1 MAGRRSLPSPAFYDM
16 IPLMQ
21 ALKVL
26 AKPAG
31 IVLGIF
37 LGIFVFFGLAVTY
50 STQHGDLQAKFLQ
63 GKAPAVLPDGAHRGT
78 VPGYAG
84 NWYGKEFDRMKKTGI
99 NLFGNGASLTKNYP
113 FTVYP
118 AKGLRDTQVDVLR
131 IDYNL
136 PENPAWLR
144 LVTDEIVQVGPD
156 EYLGK
161 LHFRF
166 IPGYPFALG
175 FFELKKT

>member
-1 MAGRRSLPSPAFYDM
+1 MS
-16 IPLMQ
+16 

-26 AKPAG
+26 AKPVG
-31 IVLGIF
+31 IILGIF
-37 LGIFVFFGLAVTY
+37 LGVFIFFGMAVTY
-50 STQHGDLQAKFLQ
+50 GTQRGDLQVKFLQ
-63 GKAPAVLPDGAHRGT
+63 GTMPAVLPDGAHRGT

-84 NWYGKEFDRMKKTGI
+84 NWYGKEFDRVKKRGI
-99 NLFGNGASLTKNYP
+99 NLFGDGTTIARNYP
-113 FTVYP
+113 FTMYA
-118 AKGLRDTQVDVLR
+118 AKGIRDTELSVIR

-156 EYLGK
+156 HYLGK